1 MVDMVAVNET
11 DEGPGSVEFFGVRL
25 KVSNPHL
32 AALLNSS
39 VSDDVQVIGQRARDA
54 FAGDSRAEYEDVHR
68 RPPSTDGDTVRVIP
82 EDDGLDE

>member
-1 MVDMVAVNET
+1 MVDDET
-11 DEGPGSVEFFGVRL
+11 DDGSGSVEFFGVKL
-25 KVSNPHL
+25 KVNNPRL

-68 RPPSTDGDTVRVIP
+68 QPPSADGDRVRVIP
-82 EDDGLDE
+82 EDAGLDE